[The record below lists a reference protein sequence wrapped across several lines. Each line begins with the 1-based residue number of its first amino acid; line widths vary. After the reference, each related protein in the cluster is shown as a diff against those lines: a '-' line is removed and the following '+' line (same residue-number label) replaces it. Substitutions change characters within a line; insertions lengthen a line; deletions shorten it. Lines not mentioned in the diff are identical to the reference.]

1 MSSLPLELQDAP
13 RNQQLHYVQMLE
25 DGQEESFALM
35 CSLQQPPAT
44 RGTDRT
50 FMEGKLNAQW
60 LDDMPKFQA
69 DRMLREAKQAGINTT
84 GKFYMSGLAD
94 KRGASDPMAWIST
107 VGEIKEVAKARNL
120 EVNGIVN
127 VKAEQRDP
135 ERKKFSKNLED
146 RLIKHYQKKNDKL
159 SHKAAKEIAHKN
171 HLPKWKK
178 K

>member
-13 RNQQLHYVQMLE
+13 RSQQLHYVEMIE

-44 RGTDRT
+44 QGTDRT
-50 FMEGKLNAQW
+50 FMEGRLNAQW

-69 DRMLREAKQAGINTT
+69 DRMLRQAKQAGINTT

-94 KRGASDPMAWIST
+94 KRGAADPMAWIST

-127 VKAEQRDP
+127 VKAEQREP
-135 ERKKFSKNLED
+135 TKKKFSKAIED
-146 RLIKHYQKKNDKL
+146 RLTKHYQKKHHKL
-159 SHKAAKEIAHKN
+159 SKKGAKELAHKN
-171 HLPKWKK
+171 HLPNWKK
-178 K
+178 

>member
-13 RNQQLHYVQMLE
+13 RSQQLHYVEMIE

-44 RGTDRT
+44 QGTDRT
-50 FMEGKLNAQW
+50 FMEGRLNAQW

-94 KRGASDPMAWIST
+94 KRGAADPMAWIST

-127 VKAEQRDP
+127 VKAEQREP
-135 ERKKFSKNLED
+135 TKKKFSKAIED
-146 RLIKHYQKKNDKL
+146 RLTKHYQKKHQKL
-159 SHKAAKEIAHKN
+159 SKKGAKELAHRN
-171 HLPKWKK
+171 HLPNWKK
-178 K
+178 

>member
-1 MSSLPLELQDAP
+1 MTYLPPELTHAP
-13 RNQQLHYVQMLE
+13 REQQLHYVAMLE
-25 DGQEESFALM
+25 DGQAEPFALM
-35 CSLQQPPAT
+35 CSLGQPPAT
-44 RGTDRT
+44 KGTDRT

-60 LDDMPKFQA
+60 LDDMPVHQA
-69 DRMLREAKQAGINTT
+69 KRMLGEAKQAGINTT

-94 KRGASDPMAWIST
+94 KRGASDPMAWVST

-120 EVNGIVN
+120 EVKGIVN
-127 VKAEQRDP
+127 VKSEQRDP
-135 ERKKFSKNLED
+135 EKKKFSKSIEN
-146 RLIKHYQKKNDKL
+146 RLISHYQKKNDKL

>member
-1 MSSLPLELQDAP
+1 MNHLPPELTHAP
-13 RNQQLHYVQMLE
+13 REQQLHYVSMLE

-35 CSLQQPPAT
+35 CSLGQPPAT
-44 RGTDRT
+44 KGTDRT
-50 FMEGKLNAQW
+50 FMEGKLNSQW
-60 LDDMPKFQA
+60 LDDMPPHQA
-69 DRMLREAKQAGINTT
+69 KRMLSEAKQAGINTT

-135 ERKKFSKNLED
+135 ERKKFNKNLEN

-159 SHKAAKEIAHKN
+159 SHKAAKDIAHKN